1 VLDLDTSSYNV
12 VLRSH
17 SDNIIDLAFNQ
28 MTGKL
33 ITVGEDYCVKVWHA
47 ESMEQVNEFVS
58 ENDLPIKVVS

>member
-58 ENDLPIKVVS
+58 ENDLPIRVVS